1 MLNLFIEWQLQ
12 NLGKFVS
19 NLLLHNFKSQQMYS
33 HYLNKGLF
41 LNVVTVLCFLTISPD
56 LPSVGIRAQIQ
67 NTFLQLSESL
77 PAHSTSLPDF
87 HLSDISD
94 HNHDETKGAQQTY
107 EALAGVP
114 INCSRT
120 LPPGARALMR
130 SIAFG
135 RRSNQ
140 PTTSNQQQRGGKKQ
154 SQLIIPDEYLHDCL
168 RAYPYNVAQFPLGF
182 TNRKMDIWYLILS
195 IR

>member
-67 NTFLQLSESL
+67 NTFLQLSEKVFPHTRHHYPTFISATSQITITTRRKERSRL
-77 PAHSTSLPDF
+77 MRRLRACRLTARAHSHP
-87 HLSDISD
+87 
-94 HNHDETKGAQQTY
+94 EQG
-107 EALAGVP
+107 P
-114 INCSRT
+114 
-120 LPPGARALMR
+120 
-130 SIAFG
+130 
-135 RRSNQ
+135 
-140 PTTSNQQQRGGKKQ
+140 
-154 SQLIIPDEYLHDCL
+154 
-168 RAYPYNVAQFPLGF
+168 
-182 TNRKMDIWYLILS
+182 
-195 IR
+195 